1 MGKEEEL
8 SHDVIKVNI
17 FFIEIQHR
25 KIHFKLYAQRIP
37 AFQAHGYIVESHKSI
52 HGAFRWI
59 AKSLVDKYT
68 TIGKY
73 LSTITLSHIM

>member
-52 HGAFRWI
+52 HGAFR
-59 AKSLVDKYT
+59 
-68 TIGKY
+68 
-73 LSTITLSHIM
+73 